1 MVAALLFT
9 AGLLAAAPDPLT
21 AARQARA
28 WLAAQPPNPQPG
40 LYSGAAGELLFH
52 LEFHRRTGDAAAL
65 RDAEKLGRA
74 LLAALD
80 TTTDAGLYSGLGG
93 MGFALRELAKSSP
106 DPAWSEGARKAVQRI
121 ASLAQPR
128 GAGVEWTEVTDIISG
143 SAGIG
148 LFLLTAQETALAAK
162 AGDRLLEL
170 ATAAEQG
177 SMWKMNP
184 KFPRIMPNFSHGTA
198 GVAYFLA
205 RLYEE
210 TKDRKYLTAAE
221 SGARHLLAIA
231 DQQGESCRIHHHTP
245 GGEDLYYL
253 GWCHGPT
260 GTARLFFQLY
270 KITGGRKWMDA
281 VRRSANALLASGIP
295 EKRTPGF
302 WNNVGQ
308 CCGDAGAA
316 EFALSLYRETKERR
330 YLDFAQRLT
339 AHVLESATADGA
351 GLKWVHAEN
360 RVSPKDVKAQTGYMQ
375 GAAGIGMWLLRLDA
389 VLAGKP
395 SQLRLPDSP
404 WK

>member
-1 MVAALLFT
+1 MLVPLLSV
-9 AGLLAAAPDPLT
+9 AGLLAAGPDPLA

-28 WLAAQPPNPQPG
+28 WMLTQPANPQPG

-52 LEFHRRTGDAAAL
+52 LEFHRRTGDPAALADAARIGRTLAAAIP
-65 RDAEKLGRA
+65 ASS
-74 LLAALD
+74 
-80 TTTDAGLYSGLGG
+80 DAGLYSGLGG
-93 MGFALRELAKSSP
+93 IGFALHELAKSSP
-106 DPAWSEGARKAVQRI
+106 DPAWAEGARQATRKI

-128 GAGVEWTEVTDIISG
+128 GAGVQWTEVTDIISG
-143 SAGIG
+143 SAGTG
-148 LFLLTAQETALAAK
+148 LFLLAMKETALAAK

-170 ATAAEQG
+170 AEASEHG
-177 SMWKMNP
+177 SLWKMDP
-184 KFPRIMPNFSHGTA
+184 KFPRVMPNFSHGTA

-245 GGEDLYYL
+245 GGEDLFYL

-260 GTARLFFQLY
+260 GTARLFFQLF
-270 KITGGRKWMDA
+270 KVTGDRRWMEA
-281 VRRSANALLASGIP
+281 VRKSANALLTSGIP
-295 EKRTPGF
+295 ETRTPGF

-316 EFALSLYRETKERR
+316 EFLLSLHRETGDRR
-330 YLDFAQRLT
+330 YLDFAKRLT
-339 AHVLESATADGA
+339 DHILGAAARDGS
-351 GLKWVHAEN
+351 GLKWIHAEN
-360 RVSPKDVKAQTGYMQ
+360 RVSPQEVKAQTGYMQ
-375 GAAGIGMWLLRLDA
+375 GSAGIGIWLLRLDA
-389 VLAGKP
+389 ALAGKP
-395 SQLRLPDSP
+395 SQLRFPDSP

>member
-21 AARQARA
+21 AARQART
-28 WLAAQPPNPQPG
+28 WLATQPPSSQPG

-65 RDAEKLGRA
+65 RDAEKLGRT

-93 MGFALRELAKSSP
+93 MGFALRELANSSP

-148 LFLLTAQETALAAK
+148 LFLLSAQETALAVK

-270 KITGGRKWMDA
+270 KVTGGRQWMEA